1 LETLGSI
8 SEENMKQDM
17 PVTSD
22 GNLKKHIREEHDAQ
36 FIQFKYYLCRI
47 YHCETCGI
55 KFSVREKL
63 DKHRHENMMDGM
75 LKMWDM

>member
-1 LETLGSI
+1 MQRNEGLLNSHHL
-8 SEENMKQDM
+8 D
-17 PVTSD
+17 
-22 GNLKKHIREEHDAQ
+22 NLAQ
-36 FIQFKYYLCRI
+36 FIQFKYYLCRL

-55 KFSVREKL
+55 KFSEKL

>member
-1 LETLGSI
+1 MQRNVGLLNSHHL
-8 SEENMKQDM
+8 D
-17 PVTSD
+17 
-22 GNLKKHIREEHDAQ
+22 NLAQ
-36 FIQFKYYLCRI
+36 FIQFKYYLCRL

-63 DKHRHENMMDGM
+63 EKHRHENMMDGM